1 MFSVKVHAGNV
12 PFWHNVPYR
21 LAINWLLS
29 LSFLNVSVLWWF
41 FDSLWQLDAYTFT
54 DLGNLAWIWRD
65 YCNIGIKD
73 CVFRPQK
80 TTETIFVLHLEAWLL
95 AEKIISSENRK
106 TEKKRNVSGRKAR
119 RSESDSF
126 YQKLQQWVFDLLLVW
141 TVKHNF
147 PSLFISRE
155 PFSRWLIYN
164 FFNHF
169 IG

>member
-1 MFSVKVHAGNV
+1 MYLSD
-12 PFWHNVPYR
+12 
-21 LAINWLLS
+21 IMLS

-41 FDSLWQLDAYTFT
+41 FDSLWQLDAYIFT
-54 DLGNLAWIWRD
+54 DLGNLVWIWRD

-80 TTETIFVLHLEAWLL
+80 TTETILCCIWRLSCWQR
-95 AEKIISSENRK
+95 RK
-106 TEKKRNVSGRKAR
+106 SVQRTERKKKKRNVRGRKAR

-126 YQKLQQWVFDLLLVW
+126 YQKLQQWAFDLLLVW

-164 FFNHF
+164 FLTTLSVSLV
-169 IG
+169 